1 MALITVHLTV
11 REANLI
17 KAALNRALRLKNV
30 IAKGS
35 LKFEIEGIAK
45 RLDGALEHCK
55 TLEEIF
61 PRDPTET

>member
-11 REANLI
+11 REANLV
-17 KAALNRALRLKNV
+17 KAALQRVLKLKNV

-35 LKFEIEGIAK
+35 LKFEVESIAK
-45 RLDGALEHCK
+45 RLDGALEHCR